1 MATEYTNVIF
11 VDSVVSDSDVFVSSV
26 NTDTFAVT
34 YTQDTTR
41 SEILDLLKSKFTSIK
56 NIAVISYTSSLFL
69 DSEPFF
75 SDTVSDSVSTLN
87 PNTLFMIDI
96 IQQFNVENIHFLACN
111 SLNEPNWV
119 SYFNILKSNTS
130 VVVGAS
136 NDYTGNMKYGGNWE
150 MENISTN
157 IEPIYFSSNIESYKY
172 LLDAVGIS
180 YFVVNGNLYACGENN
195 EGQLGIGTN
204 NNTTMFSRVTLPTGK
219 IASKFT
225 TGETKHSIL
234 I

>member
-96 IQQFNVENIHFLACN
+96 IQQFNIENIHFLACN

-119 SYFNILKSNTS
+119 SYFNILKSC
-130 VVVGAS
+130 
-136 NDYTGNMKYGGNWE
+136 K
-150 MENISTN
+150 
-157 IEPIYFSSNIESYKY
+157 K
-172 LLDAVGIS
+172 
-180 YFVVNGNLYACGENN
+180 
-195 EGQLGIGTN
+195 
-204 NNTTMFSRVTLPTGK
+204 
-219 IASKFT
+219 
-225 TGETKHSIL
+225 
-234 I
+234 